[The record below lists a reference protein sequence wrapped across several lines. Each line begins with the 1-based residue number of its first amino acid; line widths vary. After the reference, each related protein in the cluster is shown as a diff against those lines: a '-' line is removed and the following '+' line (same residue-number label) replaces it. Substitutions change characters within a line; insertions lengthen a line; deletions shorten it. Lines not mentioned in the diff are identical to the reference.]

1 MTSILWLR
9 RDLRLHDH
17 PALGDAHAAAG
28 PGGVLPLFVADPTL
42 LASAGPVRL
51 AALHEALT
59 EAQQAY
65 DGALV
70 VRWGRP
76 EDVVPATAAEIGASS
91 VHLSA
96 ETTPYGR
103 QRDRRVAALL
113 DVPLVAAGS
122 PYAVT
127 PGRVLTG
134 AGEPYQVFTPFS
146 RAWRDHG
153 WRAPAPT
160 PVGLRWHRGMTSD
173 DLPGGDGPG
182 GARSLSARGGGSPA
196 TDDGTPPVPVGE
208 AGARRRWSQ
217 VLEGG
222 LQDYDEDR
230 DRPDLDGTSRLSA
243 ALKFG
248 SVHPRT
254 LLHELAAHPSG
265 RSPGAARFLTELC
278 WREFYADVLWHRP
291 ASAWSDLRP
300 ALQAL
305 EYDDPADPAVGA
317 LVAAWR
323 EGRTGYPFVDAG
335 MRQLLAEGWM
345 HNRVRM
351 VTASFLI
358 KDLHVWW
365 VHGARHFLAHL
376 RDGDLAS
383 NTHGWQWVAGT
394 GTDAAPYFRVFN
406 PVLQGERFDPAG
418 EYVRRWVPE
427 LRHLAGADAHQPW
440 RHPAGRAAGYPGRI
454 VDHAA
459 ERTETLRRYDLTRG
473 RGPAADGGQPGA
485 R

>member
-9 RDLRLHDH
+9 RDLRLHDL
-17 PALGDAHAAAG
+17 PPLGAAHEAAG
-28 PGGVLPLFVADPTL
+28 SGGIVPLFVADPAL
-42 LASAGPVRL
+42 LASAGPARL

-59 EAQQAY
+59 EVQEAY

-76 EDVVPATAAEIGASS
+76 EDVVPALATELGATS
-91 VHLSA
+91 VHVSA

-103 QRDRRVAALL
+103 RRDRRVAGALE
-113 DVPLVAAGS
+113 VPLVETGS

-153 WRAPAPT
+153 WRAPART
-160 PVGLRWHRGMTSD
+160 PSGPHWCRAAQSEE
-173 DLPGGDGPG
+173 LPGAPGTTAEGGPSQPRRGAGATGAG
-182 GARSLSARGGGSPA
+182 GEEP
-196 TDDGTPPVPVGE
+196 GTVGE
-208 AGARRRWSQ
+208 ASAMRRWSQ
-217 VLEGG
+217 VLDRG
-222 LQDYDEDR
+222 LQDYDEER

-243 ALKFG
+243 QLKFG
-248 SVHPRT
+248 TIHPRT
-254 LLHELAAHPSG
+254 LLHDLAAHPSG
-265 RSPGAARFLTELC
+265 RSPGATRFVAELC

-291 ASAWSDLRP
+291 ESAWSDLRP
-300 ALQAL
+300 ALHAL
-305 EYDDPADPAVGA
+305 EHDDPADPAVA
-317 LVAAWR
+317 PRLDAWR

-335 MRQLLAEGWM
+335 MRQLLATGWM

-351 VTASFLI
+351 VTASFLV
-358 KDLHVWW
+358 KDLHLWW
-365 VHGARHFLAHL
+365 VHGARHFLGQL

-383 NTHGWQWVAGT
+383 NNHGWQWVAGT

-406 PVLQGERFDPAG
+406 PVLQGERFDPDG

-427 LRHLAGADAHQPW
+427 LRHLAGAGAHQPW
-440 RHPAGRAAGYPGRI
+440 RHPDGGSAGYPERI
-454 VDHAA
+454 VDHAV
-459 ERTETLRRYDLTRG
+459 ERTETLRRYGL
-473 RGPAADGGQPGA
+473 A
-485 R
+485 RA